1 MTPRGMGGVVRAL
14 RLMSFNLRR
23 DVESDGADRWSR
35 RRGAVARLVERHA
48 PHVVGTQE
56 GLPHQL
62 ADLDARLPRYR
73 RVGLCRDGDGSGEHV
88 ALYYDASRL
97 ILVAWG
103 DLWLSDAPN
112 LPGSRSWG
120 NRLPRMVTWARFTD
134 QETGASFTCANTHLD
149 HESAASRER
158 SARFLAERFPEAVV
172 MGDLNDAPETSTWS
186 LLLQG
191 RRDAHG
197 ADAGGTFHGFTGVAR
212 ERLDGILVPDSWS
225 VLAARVLDERVD
237 GRLPSD
243 HFPVMADVSPLRVVP
258 EAAPRV
264 AR

>member
-1 MTPRGMGGVVRAL
+1 MRAL

-23 DVESDGADRWSR
+23 DVDADGPNRWAPR
-35 RRGAVARLVERHA
+35 REVVARLVERLA
-48 PHVVGTQE
+48 PHVLGTQE

-73 RVGLCRDGDGSGEHV
+73 RVGMCRDGDGAGEHV
-88 ALYYDASRL
+88 AIFYDASRL

-134 QETGASFTCANTHLD
+134 QETGRSFTCANTHLD
-149 HESAASRER
+149 HESGASRER
-158 SARFLAERFPEAVV
+158 SARFLAERFPDAVV
-172 MGDLNDAPETSTWS
+172 MGDLNDAPDTRTWS
-186 LLLQG
+186 LLLDG
-191 RRDAHG
+191 RRDALDG
-197 ADAGGTFHGFTGVAR
+197 VPGGTFHGFRG
-212 ERLDGILVPDSWS
+212 ERGDRIDGILVPQAWT
-225 VLAARVLDERVD
+225 VAAARVVDERVD

-243 HFPVMADVSPLRVVP
+243 HYPVVADVAPAPLV
-258 EAAPRV
+258 RV
-264 AR
+264 ATAPDV